1 MHIWRDIALSI
12 AADLL
17 VVLALTMVFASA
29 GRAGLRADA
38 LTLQGSK
45 LTASDEIDDGGFG
58 VSVALS
64 ADGNLAVIGGHGD
77 HSGVGAAWIFIRA
90 AGVWSQSAKLTA
102 KDEVGNANF
111 GSSVALSADGTTVLI
126 GGPYDQFRAG
136 NTGAAWVFTRSGR
149 VWKQQGPKLIGPGE
163 VGAGDFGSSVALS
176 ADGNTALVGGFADNT
191 YQGATWV
198 YTRSS
203 GVWQLQGSKLTA
215 TGEIGGG
222 DFGRSVALSADGNTA
237 LIGGDG
243 DNGATGAA
251 WTFTRSGAGVWGQQ
265 AKLTAANPTAAD
277 AYFGSS
283 VALSDD
289 GNTALIGGP
298 GATGAPGAA
307 WAFTRSGV
315 GTWTQ
320 QGAQLTGGGETGAGR
335 FGQSVAL
342 GADGNSALIG
352 GPTDVPVS
360 YPPIAGVGAAW
371 MFGRSSAGAWS
382 QQGPKLTGTGESGN
396 GIFGQSVALSSDG
409 ATALVGGF
417 GDNNY
422 VGAAWVFLTQPAI
435 TSVKP
440 TTGPTAGGTKVTITG
455 SGFGAAAAVRFG
467 QRAAVSF
474 KADSPTQITAT
485 SPAATAGTVD
495 VTVTT
500 PGGTSPTVRADR
512 FTYFAPPRIK
522 PGFSFTGVARSKAKL
537 RFTVLA
543 DPNATALKTI
553 MLRLPAGV
561 TFSPTKRSIG
571 NGITL
576 SGSGGTRLGS
586 TMKVSRGVLT
596 IVLNRASRQIQL
608 TIASPAIT
616 VTRALAQRVGQRHGA
631 SLTIIVDAADTS
643 RRTTRL
649 VLRVKAT

>member
-1 MHIWRDIALSI
+1 MGSNSLIQ
-12 AADLL
+12 
-17 VVLALTMVFASA
+17 
-29 GRAGLRADA
+29 
-38 LTLQGSK
+38 QGSK
-45 LTASDEIDDGGFG
+45 LNASDEIDDGGFG

-77 HSGVGAAWIFIRA
+77 HGGVGAAWIFVRS

-111 GSSVALSADGTTVLI
+111 GSSVALSADGNTVLI
-126 GGPYDQFRAG
+126 GGPYDEFRAG

-176 ADGNTALVGGFADNT
+176 ADGNTALVGAFADDT
-191 YQGATWV
+191 HQGAAWV

-215 TGEIGGG
+215 SGEIGGG
-222 DFGRSVALSADGNTA
+222 DFGRSVALSANGNTA

-243 DNGATGAA
+243 DSGATGAA
-251 WTFTRSGAGVWGQQ
+251 WAFTRSSGGVWSQQ

-283 VALSDD
+283 VALSDN
-289 GNTALIGGP
+289 GNMALIGGP

-320 QGAQLTGGGETGAGR
+320 QGAKLTGGGETGAGR

-342 GADGNSALIG
+342 SADGNSALIG

-371 MFGRSSAGAWS
+371 MFSHNSAGAWS

-396 GIFGQSVALSSDG
+396 GIFGQSVARSSDG

-440 TTGPTAGGTKVTITG
+440 TMGPTAGGTKVTITG
-455 SGFGAAAAVRFG
+455 SGFAGAAVVRFG

-474 KADSPTQITAT
+474 KVDSPTQITAT
-485 SPAATAGTVD
+485 SPAARAGTVD

-500 PGGTSPTVRADR
+500 PSGNSPTVRADR

-522 PGFSFTGVARSKAKL
+522 PGFSFTGVARRQPKL
-537 RFTVLA
+537 NFTVVA

-553 MLRLPAGV
+553 MLGLPAGAS
-561 TFSPTKRSIG
+561 FSSTTRSLG
-571 NGITL
+571 SGITL
-576 SGSGGTRLGS
+576 SGSGGLRLGFR
-586 TMKVSRGVLT
+586 MKVSRGVLT
-596 IVLNRASRQIQL
+596 FALNRASRQIQL

-616 VTRALAQRVGQRHGA
+616 VTRALAQRVRQRHGVT
-631 SLTIIVDAADTS
+631 LTVIVNAVDTS
-643 RRTTRL
+643 QRTTRL
-649 VLRVKAT
+649 VLRVRAT